1 MNISNIKINENT
13 YVVSNEKGEQSV
25 YKTDCNDD
33 NIFKEIIKK
42 EKDIEKLENTIE
54 NLQNNIWWLNV
65 YKKIGRTIN
74 IIALILIIVGLIG
87 KGMGALFVAAV
98 PLIVMNLCF
107 CGTYIGNK
115 RKTENYQRELDDK
128 ENELNDLSQI
138 LKELKEKTNLKKITI
153 EEVQTIKPIDR
164 TFEEEKATNLTRK
177 LTK

>member
-1 MNISNIKINENT
+1 MNISNIKINENI

-33 NIFKEIIKK
+33 NIFKEIMKK
-42 EKDIEKLENTIE
+42 ENDIEKLENTIE
-54 NLQNNIWWLNV
+54 KLQNNIWFINAT
-65 YKKIGRTIN
+65 KKLKRGIN
-74 IIALILIIVGLIG
+74 IIALILIIVGLSKEIF
-87 KGMGALFVAAV
+87 ALIAAV
-98 PLIVMNLCF
+98 CLIVMSLCN
-107 CGTYIGNK
+107 GTYIGNK
-115 RKTENYQRELDDK
+115 WRIENYQRELEDK

-164 TFEEEKATNLTRK
+164 TFEEEKTTNLTRK